1 MLILSKVYHNI
12 FMLILVLFLLLRNYN
27 NPDAFYNKTG
37 LLVLIA
43 SVVIS
48 LSLVPFILPH
58 LFHQHMIYHIL
69 MHLVALI
76 LSQFL
81 AVVSLM
87 AYLKSRT
94 TRILFMTFG
103 FVTLVIAEYVY
114 LLNSTEDIHA
124 IFISHVNIELSHLI
138 LLIMIIFFGVS
149 FLKSP
154 R

>member
-1 MLILSKVYHNI
+1 
-12 FMLILVLFLLLRNYN
+12 MLILVLFLLLRNYN

-81 AVVSLM
+81 AVVSIM

-94 TRILFMTFG
+94 TRILFMTLG

>member
-1 MLILSKVYHNI
+1 M
-12 FMLILVLFLLLRNYN
+12 LLRNYN
-27 NPDAFYNKTG
+27 NPDTFYNKAG

-81 AVVSLM
+81 TVVSLM

>member
-1 MLILSKVYHNI
+1 M
-12 FMLILVLFLLLRNYN
+12 FLLLRNYN
-27 NPDAFYNKTG
+27 NPDAFYNKAG
-37 LLVLIA
+37 LLVLIT

-138 LLIMIIFFGVS
+138 LLMMIIFFGVS

-154 R
+154 RWILYG

>member
-1 MLILSKVYHNI
+1 
-12 FMLILVLFLLLRNYN
+12 
-27 NPDAFYNKTG
+27 
-37 LLVLIA
+37 
-43 SVVIS
+43 
-48 LSLVPFILPH
+48 
-58 LFHQHMIYHIL
+58 

-138 LLIMIIFFGVS
+138 LLMMIIFFGVS

>member
-1 MLILSKVYHNI
+1 M
-12 FMLILVLFLLLRNYN
+12 FLLLRNYN
-27 NPDAFYNKTG
+27 NPDAFYNKAG
-37 LLVLIA
+37 LLVLIT

-124 IFISHVNIELSHLI
+124 IFISHINIELSHLI

-154 R
+154 RWFLYG